1 MTNSSSTI
9 DLNGKTALV
18 TGASRGIGLAI
29 ARVLSLCGADV
40 IGIGT
45 AITQDADSLRKHFK
59 ENSGR
64 FIPMDCDLSDRDAL
78 ADLLA
83 KIDAEGRR
91 IDILVNNAG
100 IIRRKAA
107 VTHSTEDWDAVM
119 AVNLDAVFILSQALG
134 SRMLERGQGK
144 IINIASVLS
153 FQGGIFVPG
162 YAAAKGAI
170 AQLTRAL
177 ANEWAA
183 SGVNVN
189 AVAPGYIA
197 TDNTAA
203 LQHVSQLLCRFIKKF
218 LQDSSR
224 MKRNPTWHFTFRFQF
239 LTRVSTSE
247 RMGQKMGSSNGGAA
261 CS

>member
-9 DLNGKTALV
+9 DLSGKTALV

-45 AITQDADSLRKHFK
+45 IITQDADSLRKHFK

-64 FIPMDCDLSDRDAL
+64 FMPMDCDLSDRDAL

-100 IIRRKAA
+100 IIRREAA

-119 AVNLDAVFILSQALG
+119 AVNLDAVFILSRALG
-134 SRMLERGQGK
+134 SKMLERGQGK

-153 FQGGIFVPG
+153 FQGGILVPG

-203 LQHVSQLLCRFIKKF
+203 LQHDKDRTVALMARVPAGRWGDADEIAWPVAFLASDLSSFINGAI
-218 LQDSSR
+218 LPVDGGWLSR
-224 MKRNPTWHFTFRFQF
+224 
-239 LTRVSTSE
+239 
-247 RMGQKMGSSNGGAA
+247 
-261 CS
+261 

>member
-1 MTNSSSTI
+1 MREPRI

-29 ARVLSLCGADV
+29 AKTFVQSGADV
-40 IGIGT
+40 IGVGT
-45 AITQDADSLRKHFK
+45 KIAQDAESLRKHFK

-64 FIPMDCDLSDRDAL
+64 FMPMDCDLSNRDSL
-78 ADLLA
+78 ADLLT

-100 IIRRKAA
+100 IIRREAA

-119 AVNLDAVFILSQALG
+119 AVNLDAVFILSRALG
-134 SRMLERGQGK
+134 SKMLERGHGK

-183 SGVNVN
+183 TGVNVN

-203 LQHVSQLLCRFIKKF
+203 LQHDKDRTAALMARVPAGRWGDTDEIAWPVAFLASDLAEFIHGAV
-218 LQDSSR
+218 LPVD
-224 MKRNPTWHFTFRFQF
+224 
-239 LTRVSTSE
+239 
-247 RMGQKMGSSNGGAA
+247 GGWLAR
-261 CS
+261 